1 MRRVATKPN
10 TSHGGTRQAK
20 GQIVM
25 GIAGDSNVKS
35 PLPSIGP
42 KTLHGSAYRVGE
54 TSVDAK
60 GGNGKGSAT
69 LVPNFRS
76 ISPSIFNIDLN

>member
-1 MRRVATKPN
+1 M
-10 TSHGGTRQAK
+10 
-20 GQIVM
+20 IVM
-25 GIAGDSNVKS
+25 SGDSVVKS

-42 KTLHGSAYRVGE
+42 KTLHGSAYRAGE
-54 TSVDAK
+54 TSVDVK
-60 GGNGKGSAT
+60 GGKGPAT